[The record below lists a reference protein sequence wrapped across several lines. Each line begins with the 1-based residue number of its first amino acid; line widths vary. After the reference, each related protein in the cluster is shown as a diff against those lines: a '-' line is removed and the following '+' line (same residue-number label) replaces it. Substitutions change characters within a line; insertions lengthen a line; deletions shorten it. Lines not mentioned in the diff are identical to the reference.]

1 MMIFLAEI
9 TAYNLATLQT
19 ETLRFCTGSGFIN
32 DATGHYYEPRIE
44 QPCAMR
50 RELFGN
56 GQIGG
61 SSRASYGELTLINID
76 GELDYL
82 AGYAFDGRGIVLKAG
97 DEYASYASFV
107 TVLKA
112 TMQQAAL
119 EWERV
124 SIRLRDR
131 RSTLNKPVQALTFAG
146 NNVLPAGV
154 EGVADLK
161 DVQKPLF
168 YGRVANIAP
177 VLVNTSRLIYQLT
190 TGPLAEVINVF
201 DKGAY
206 LTRGTDYS
214 NQADMFGNAPAPG
227 AYRLWKAGGMI
238 RLGSMPAGQI
248 AATAWE
254 YNSIEDN
261 TAAQIA
267 KRLATGPGGIAV
279 GDTVAADF
287 TTLDGHNAGNL
298 GLWVDANMTVSAAL
312 DKVCASVGAWWGFD
326 QLDRFRVARFDAPNG
341 APAITLTDDDVISI
355 ERKAFDFGGDSAPV
369 WRVTVNH
376 DINHTVQNG
385 DALAGVVT
393 MDRRN
398 WLGQASRK
406 IQVADAGVK
415 LAHPLAHEVTFDT
428 LLTGAGY
435 AEPEAARLLNLLK
448 TQRSVYSVTVRA
460 ETAATLTAID
470 LGVVVSLQLA
480 RFGLSG
486 GKLLRVIAIEPDYQ
500 NLSLSLRLWG

>member
-9 TAYNLATLQT
+9 TAYNLSTLQT
-19 ETLRFCTGSGFIN
+19 ETLRFCTGSGYIDN
-32 DATGHYYEPRIE
+32 TSGNYYEPRIE

-56 GQIGG
+56 GQMGG
-61 SSRASYGELTLINID
+61 ASRASYGELTLINVD
-76 GELDYL
+76 GALDYL
-82 AGYAFDGRGIVLKAG
+82 TGYAFDGRGIVLKAG
-97 DEYASYASFV
+97 DESASYASFV

-131 RSTLNKPVQALTFAG
+131 QSTLNKPVQALTFSG
-146 NNVLPAGV
+146 NNALPAGM
-154 EGVADLK
+154 EGVSDLK

-190 TGPLAEVINVF
+190 TGPLAEVINVL

-206 LTRGTDYS
+206 LARGIDYS
-214 NQADMFGNAPAPG
+214 NQTDMDANAPAPG
-227 AYRLWKAGGMI
+227 SFRVWKAGGMI
-238 RLGSMPAGQI
+238 RLGTMPAGQI
-248 AATAWE
+248 TTTAWE
-254 YNSIEDN
+254 YASIEDN

-267 KRLATGPGGIAV
+267 KRLATGPGGIAI
-279 GDTVAADF
+279 GDTVSADF
-287 TTLDGHNAGNL
+287 TTLDSQNAGNL
-298 GLWVDANMTVSAAL
+298 GLWVDANLTVAEAL

-326 QLDRFRVARFDAPNG
+326 QLDRFRIARFDTPSGTA
-341 APAITLTDDDVISI
+341 AIELTDDDVISI
-355 ERKAFDFGGDSAPV
+355 EREAFSLGGDAVPV

-376 DINHTVQNG
+376 DINNTVETG

-393 MDRRN
+393 MDRRD
-398 WLGQASRK
+398 WLGKASRQ
-406 IQVADAGVK
+406 IQATDAAVK
-415 LAHPLAHEVTFDT
+415 TAHPLAQEVTFDT
-428 LLTGAGY
+428 LLLGSGY
-435 AEPEAARLLNLLK
+435 AVPEAARLLTMLK
-448 TQRSVYSVTVRA
+448 TQRVVYSVSVRA
-460 ETAATLTAID
+460 ETVNTLTAID
-470 LGVVVSLQLA
+470 LGVVVSLRLA
-480 RFGLSG
+480 RFGLSS
-486 GKLLRVIAIEPDYQ
+486 GKLLRVIAVEPDYQ